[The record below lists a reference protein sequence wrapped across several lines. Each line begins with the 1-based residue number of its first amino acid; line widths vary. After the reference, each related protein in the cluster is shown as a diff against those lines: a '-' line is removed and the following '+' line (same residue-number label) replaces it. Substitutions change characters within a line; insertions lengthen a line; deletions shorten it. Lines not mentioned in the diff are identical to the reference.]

1 MEKNALQSFI
11 DIIKSNGAVG
21 VIAILLFYFGNTFN
35 SSLNEFNNRLTDIT
49 KEIVE
54 IKIQLASM
62 RATYIDKDET
72 RKIVEQAFNK
82 HIQQYHNNKTN

>member
-1 MEKNALQSFI
+1 MDENMFFQ
-11 DIIKSNGAVG
+11 IIKKDGLLG
-21 VIAILLFYFGNTFN
+21 VLIIMLFYFGNTFN

-82 HIQQYHNNKTN
+82 HIQQYHNKTN

>member
-1 MEKNALQSFI
+1 MDENKFLQ
-11 DIIKSNGAVG
+11 IIKKDGLLG
-21 VIAILLFYFGNTFN
+21 VLILMLFYFGNTFN

-54 IKIQLASM
+54 IKIELASM

-82 HIQQYHNNKTN
+82 HIQQYHNKPN